1 MILGHVTVLDAEVAK
16 SFVPGFIVPL
26 GFVLDGEILPGD
38 PTTHKN
44 LEEGTIIPVI
54 LLPLFASS
62 LTDIPWLKVDPS
74 DTCLVKKTHK

>member
-1 MILGHVTVLDAEVAK
+1 MILDHVTVLDAEVAR

-44 LEEGTIIPVI
+44 LEEGTMISVIISFTC
-54 LLPLFASS
+54 LS
-62 LTDIPWLKVDPS
+62 TDIPWFKVDPS
-74 DTCLVKKTHK
+74 ETCLVKKTHG